1 MEAAPVGCFMMLA
14 VPSDVFSS
22 VITRWVD
29 NRPNDWM
36 IMESSMLQRS
46 ALSVKALS
54 EFAIFSPYCLD
65 YFIVR
70 DIQDICQSVNYGNY

>member
-1 MEAAPVGCFMMLA
+1 MPVGCFMMLS
-14 VPSDVFSS
+14 VPGDVFSG

-29 NRPNDWM
+29 NWPNDWM
-36 IMESSMLQRS
+36 ITESFILRRS

-54 EFAIFSPYCLD
+54 GFAIFSPYCLD

-70 DIQDICQSVNYGNY
+70 DI